1 MSFFVCEM
9 AKNRLFIALLL
20 VLIFNGFE
28 TTAQNNSKVVSKRP
42 KVGLVL
48 SGGGAKGMA
57 HIGVLKEL
65 EAVGLYPDYITGTS
79 MGSIIGALY
88 SIGYSIDELEDF
100 ARNSKWLE
108 LMSNTLDTRFI
119 SINQKDD
126 LGYYPLEFTFEGGK
140 LLRSSGMIE
149 GQNLS
154 QFFSRQ
160 TWCTAGINNFD
171 DYPIPFRCYGVD
183 ILKGRQVEFKDG
195 DLAQAIRGSMAIPL
209 VFSPVL
215 IETLADTMLI
225 VDGGVMHNFPV
236 EDVRRMGADI
246 VIGSYTG
253 YDETVSAAEMNSIA
267 KITGRVL
274 MFGGVNDSKEQA
286 KLVDK
291 KYLIT
296 PNVKGIQP
304 SDFLQADLIIKR
316 GEDAAELHIADL
328 KHLADSLNAIEPRK
342 RPEPLVRH
350 DSIKVSRVVI
360 CGIENTDK
368 ENAYGII
375 GISENQY
382 VSVDMIEE
390 GIARLY
396 STLLYKSINYC
407 VESTPDGKIVLMFTV
422 KEKGPTQLNL
432 GLYYD
437 ETYDIGF
444 TVKFSSRSLW
454 NKKYDA
460 SIFANINRYPGIQ
473 AQINRN
479 ISKNNTLSLS
489 SQAEYYYDF
498 KRLYEKN
505 IKLGEVKYHHLDW
518 DLIGINKGFGSHT
531 KLCASTFFET
541 FSVRIDHNSYF
552 SALPDTNSTFYY
564 QYGFRLKMKHNSLD
578 DNIYPKSGALW
589 DIEAKGVLGSHK
601 EIQFYDHDSVCD
613 RTSYLKLSTNFQYA
627 ITFPKIYTTIIPSV
641 SIGIGTNDL
650 HFADQYFIG
659 NNRDN
664 LRYGMVP
671 FAGLRMNQIVT
682 PNYGIMG
689 ITARFEGV
697 NKVFRF
703 ELLKYVNPL
712 LRINVLTAYDSLS
725 NIDLLKPSNKDGSA
739 GWGVLI
745 RTPIGPITYFRS
757 EDYLNDKIINYFSVG
772 FNLPYIK

>member
-1 MSFFVCEM
+1 MSI
-9 AKNRLFIALLL
+9 RSLFAALLIAF
-20 VLIFNGFE
+20 VISGSAAGAESGGSN
-28 TTAQNNSKVVSKRP
+28 KSKRP

-57 HIGVLKEL
+57 HIGVLKKL
-65 EAVGLYPDYITGTS
+65 ESVGLYPDYITGTS
-79 MGSIIGALY
+79 MGSIVGALY
-88 SIGYSIDELEDF
+88 SIGYSVDELEDF

-126 LGYYPLEFTFEGGK
+126 LGCYPVEFTFEDGK
-140 LLRSSGMIE
+140 LIRSSGVIE

-160 TWCTAGINNFD
+160 TWCTAGINSFD

-183 ILKGRQVEFKDG
+183 ILKGRLVEFKEG

-236 EDVRRMGADI
+236 EDVRNMGADI

-253 YDETVSAAEMNSIA
+253 YDESVTAAEMNSIA

-274 MFGGVNDSKEQA
+274 MFGGVKDSRDQA
-286 KLVDK
+286 KMIDP

-296 PNVKGIQP
+296 PNVKGVQP

-342 RPEPLVRH
+342 RPAPLVRR

-382 VSVDMIEE
+382 VSVAMIEE
-390 GIARLY
+390 GITRLY

-407 VESTPDGKIVLMFTV
+407 IESTPDGKIALVFTV
-422 KEKGPTQLNL
+422 KEKGPAQLDL

-444 TVKFSSRSLW
+444 TVKYSRRSLW
-454 NKKYDA
+454 NKKYEA
-460 SIFANINRYPGIQ
+460 FVFANINRYPGIQ
-473 AQINRN
+473 AQISRN
-479 ISKNNTLSLS
+479 ISKNNTWNANTQL
-489 SQAEYYYDF
+489 EYFYDY
-498 KRLYEKN
+498 KRLYDKN
-505 IKLGEVKYHHLDW
+505 IRLGEIKYRHFNW
-518 DLIGINKGFGSHT
+518 DVAGVSKAFGSHT

-541 FSVRIDHNSYF
+541 FSAKVDPD
-552 SALPDTNSTFYY
+552 ALLALADTNSSYYY
-564 QYGFRLKMKHNSLD
+564 QYGLRLKMKHNSLD
-578 DNIYPKSGALW
+578 NNIYPMSGARW
-589 DIEAKGVLGSHK
+589 DIESKGVIGSHRRI
-601 EIQFYDHDSVCD
+601 EFSDRDSVCD
-613 RTSYLKLSTNFQYA
+613 RTSYLKFGTSFIYA
-627 ITFPKIYTTIIPSV
+627 FSVLKNHFTLIPSAN
-641 SIGIGTNDL
+641 IGIGTNDL
-650 HFADQYFIG
+650 HFADQFFLGGY
-659 NNRDN
+659 RDK
-664 LRYGMVP
+664 LRYGQVP
-671 FAGLRMNQIVT
+671 FSGMRLNQIGTKNFAATSITVRIQDYK
-682 PNYGIMG
+682 PFGI
-689 ITARFEGV
+689 
-697 NKVFRF
+697 
-703 ELLKYVNPL
+703 ELLKYVNPVVQL
-712 LRINVLTAYDSLS
+712 NLMVNYDSS
-725 NIDLLKPSNKDGSA
+725 ITDIDLLKPSFVNGST
-739 GWGVLI
+739 GGGIII
-745 RTPIGPITYFRS
+745 RTPIGPITYFTS
-757 EDYLNDKIINYFSVG
+757 TDFYINKKCRYFSVG

>member
-1 MSFFVCEM
+1 MLS
-9 AKNRLFIALLL
+9 LL
-20 VLIFNGFE
+20 VINGFASSAQ
-28 TTAQNNSKVVSKRP
+28 TDTAAVSKRP

-57 HIGVLKEL
+57 HIGVLKKL
-65 EAVGLYPDYITGTS
+65 ESVGLYPDYITGTS

-126 LGYYPLEFTFEGGK
+126 LGCYPLEFTFEGGK
-140 LLRSSGMIE
+140 LIRSSGMIE

-160 TWCTAGINNFD
+160 TWCTAGINKFD

-253 YDETVSAAEMNSIA
+253 YDESVTAEEMNSIA

-274 MFGGVNDSKEQA
+274 MFGGVNDSKNQA
-286 KLVDK
+286 KLVDP
-291 KYLIT
+291 KYLIS

-304 SDFLQADLIIKR
+304 SDFLQADIIIKR
-316 GEDAAELHIADL
+316 GEEAAELHIADL

-342 RPEPLVRH
+342 RPAPLVRH
-350 DSIKVSRVVI
+350 DSIKISRVII

-375 GISENQY
+375 GINENQY

-390 GIARLY
+390 GITRLY
-396 STLLYKSINYC
+396 STLLYKSINYS
-407 VESTPDGKIVLMFTV
+407 VETTPDGKIALVFSV
-422 KEKGPTQLNL
+422 KEKGPAQLDL

-444 TVKFSSRSLW
+444 TVKYSRRSLW

-460 SIFANINRYPGIQ
+460 WIFANVNRYPGVQ

-479 ISKNNTLSLS
+479 INKDNTLSVS
-489 SQAEYYYDF
+489 SQIEFFLDF
-498 KRLYEKN
+498 KKIYEKN
-505 IKLGEVKYHHLDW
+505 LKLGEIKYRHFNW
-518 DLIGINKGFGSHT
+518 DVACINKAFGSHT
-531 KLCASTFFET
+531 KLCASTFFELLGAK
-541 FSVRIDHNSYF
+541 VDHNAY
-552 SALPDTNSTFYY
+552 SALPDSNSTFYN
-564 QYGFRLKMKHNSLD
+564 QYGLRLKMKHNSLD
-578 DNIYPKSGALW
+578 NNIYPKSGARW

-601 EIQFYDHDSVCD
+601 TIEFYDRDSVCD
-613 RTSYLKLSTNFQYA
+613 RTSYLKISTNFQYA
-627 ITFPKIYTTIIPSV
+627 ITFPKINTTIVPST
-641 SIGIGTNDL
+641 SIGVGTADL
-650 HFADQYFIG
+650 HFADQFFIG
-659 NNRDN
+659 GNRDN
-664 LRYGMVP
+664 LRYGQIS
-671 FAGLRMNQIVT
+671 FAGLLPNQFYT
-682 PNYGIMG
+682 QNYGMMSLAVRYDG
-689 ITARFEGV
+689 LNQLF
-697 NKVFRF
+697 KF
-703 ELLKYVNPL
+703 ELLKYVNPIA
-712 LRINVLTAYDSLS
+712 RINVMAAYDSLS
-725 NIDLLKPSNKDGSA
+725 GIDLLKPSYSNSSL
-739 GWGVLI
+739 GWGVMI
-745 RTPIGPITYFRS
+745 RTPIGPITYFQS
-757 EDYLNDKIINYFSVG
+757 ECYHSEKMCRYFSVG

>member
-1 MSFFVCEM
+1 M
-9 AKNRLFIALLL
+9 
-20 VLIFNGFE
+20 
-28 TTAQNNSKVVSKRP
+28 
-42 KVGLVL
+42 GLVL

-57 HIGVLKEL
+57 HIGVLKKL
-65 EAVGLYPDYITGTS
+65 ESVGLYPDYITGTS
-79 MGSIIGALY
+79 MGSIVGALY
-88 SIGYSIDELEDF
+88 SIGYSVEELEDF
-100 ARNSKWLE
+100 ARNSNWLE

-126 LGYYPLEFTFEGGK
+126 LGCYPLELTFESGN
-140 LLRSSGMIE
+140 LIRSSGVIE

-160 TWCTAGINNFD
+160 TWCTAGINSFD

-183 ILKGRQVEFKDG
+183 ILKGRLVEFKDG
-195 DLAQAIRGSMAIPL
+195 DLAQAIRSSMAIPL

-236 EDVRRMGADI
+236 EDVRNMGADI

-253 YDETVSAAEMNSIA
+253 YDESVTAVEMNSIA

-274 MFGGVNDSKEQA
+274 MFGGVKDSRDQA
-286 KLVDK
+286 KMIDP

-296 PNVKGIQP
+296 PNVKGVQP

-342 RPEPLVRH
+342 RPAPLVRH

-382 VSVDMIEE
+382 VSVAMIEE
-390 GIARLY
+390 GITRLY

-407 VESTPDGKIVLMFTV
+407 IETTPDGKIALVFTV
-422 KEKGPTQLNL
+422 KEKGPAQLDL

-437 ETYDIGF
+437 ESYNIGF
-444 TVKFSSRSLW
+444 TMKYSRRNFW
-454 NKKYDA
+454 HKKYDA
-460 SIFANINRYPGIQ
+460 WIFANINRYPGIQ
-473 AQINRN
+473 AEISRN
-479 ISKNNTLSLS
+479 ISKDNTVSLN
-489 SQAEYYYDF
+489 SQLDLFLDYKKIYD
-498 KRLYEKN
+498 KN
-505 IKLGEVKYHHLDW
+505 YLLGEIKYRHFNW
-518 DLIGINKGFGSHT
+518 DVIGANKTFGSHT

-541 FSVRIDHNSYF
+541 FAAKVDPDALSV
-552 SALPDTNSTFYY
+552 LPDTNSSYYY

-578 DNIYPKSGALW
+578 NNIYPNSGARW

-601 EIQFYDHDSVCD
+601 EIHFYNRDSVCD
-613 RTSYLKLSTNFQYA
+613 RTNYLKISTNFQYA
-627 ITFPKIYTTIIPSV
+627 FTFMKNHITILPST
-641 SIGIGTNDL
+641 SIGIGTADL
-650 HFADQYFIG
+650 HFADQFFLG
-659 NNRDN
+659 GFRVNM
-664 LRYGMVP
+664 RYGQISY
-671 FAGLRMNQIVT
+671 AGMRLNQIGVKNFAT
-682 PNYGIMG
+682 TG
-689 ITARFEGV
+689 ITVRMQDFKPFGI
-697 NKVFRF
+697 
-703 ELLKYVNPL
+703 ELFKYVNP
-712 LRINVLTAYDSLS
+712 IVNMNIMAAYDSS
-725 NIDLLKPSNKDGSA
+725 ISDIDLLDPTYTNGSF
-739 GWGVLI
+739 GGGVLI
-745 RTPIGPITYFRS
+745 RTPIGPISYFEATDFYVGKKCR
-757 EDYLNDKIINYFSVG
+757 YFSVG